1 MRNAARRVGGRPP
14 SLRGVIQH
22 RQYLTYC
29 RRRHRRVLDA
39 APIASTRSASR
50 RAPGPRARIG
60 AAPPRPTRQRS
71 PVKTSRSRRGGRAPR
86 PKPPTYDDGGRSS
99 LGAAHPSDAAAPPAA
114 PRRRP
119 TSGTRPSRSPRGTPQ
134 RAGPAPGSIPTP
146 GAPAPV
152 LNRGVPRTGRRS
164 RAPVGR
170 GPSVEARAWK
180 ACPALRPA
188 SRVQRAAP
196 RFRLRSATRR
206 LAPRRP
212 VRPLSSNQPPGTPLA
227 RSVFGLSGRGRPF
240 RAEYFAAA
248 RRAGPVGVQRRALR
262 LSGPPRGRSKAAK
275 T

>member
-1 MRNAARRVGGRPP
+1 MEAGQASEQHILRTPRLRPP
-14 SLRGVIQH
+14 
-22 RQYLTYC
+22 
-29 RRRHRRVLDA
+29 
-39 APIASTRSASR
+39 
-50 RAPGPRARIG
+50 
-60 AAPPRPTRQRS
+60 
-71 PVKTSRSRRGGRAPR
+71 
-86 PKPPTYDDGGRSS
+86 
-99 LGAAHPSDAAAPPAA
+99 A

-188 SRVQRAAP
+188 SRVQSCAKVPPPLCDPPFGASPPCATAIVQSAAWH
-196 RFRLRSATRR
+196 AT
-206 LAPRRP
+206 
-212 VRPLSSNQPPGTPLA
+212 A

-262 LSGPPRGRSKAAK
+262 LSGPPRGRARRPKPSVSMLAPR
-275 T
+275 